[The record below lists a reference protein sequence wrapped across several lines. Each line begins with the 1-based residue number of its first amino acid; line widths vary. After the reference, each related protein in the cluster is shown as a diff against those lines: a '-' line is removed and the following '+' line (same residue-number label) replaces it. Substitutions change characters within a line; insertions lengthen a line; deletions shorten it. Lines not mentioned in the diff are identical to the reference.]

1 MQEMKHYQE
10 LKKNTNKIKINE
22 IFDNAMEK
30 LKKQD
35 IAAGTIRNA
44 IKSKQARTK
53 LKQNKALK
61 PISETVVSDMQNQI
75 RKQQEPFINAGIKI
89 QKVVRGHDLRK

>member
-1 MQEMKHYQE
+1 
-10 LKKNTNKIKINE
+10 
-22 IFDNAMEK
+22 MEK

-61 PISETVVSDMQNQI
+61 PISETVVSDMQKSNTETTRTINRKKIIIMETKPQI
-75 RKQQEPFINAGIKI
+75 QLNKRLQLSN
-89 QKVVRGHDLRK
+89 LRI